1 MRRSPAIPLPFLP
14 LLPFLTLLPL
24 LAACGG
30 PEGLESD
37 GRARDVTAPLALW
50 PGSSP
55 APPGRED
62 SPVARKPVPNVPR
75 VPSGSMADVDPLA
88 VLDADITAEGRRP
101 PAPKAVRRP
110 VLHDLTDDGKPELIT
125 AVDLDPRNS
134 ELRVYSVQDTVVT
147 RVLLL
152 RAVLAGVELA
162 AGHLSVREPT
172 KDPRYVAVTDYVW
185 DGDSMALWDLTL
197 DDPRKHPTRQER
209 GAGQAGGG
217 GPSGGSSPS
226 GGGSPSGGSP

>member
-1 MRRSPAIPLPFLP
+1 MRRSPCLLVLLP
-14 LLPFLTLLPL
+14 LLSLPLLPL
-24 LAACGG
+24 LAACAG

-37 GRARDVTAPLALW
+37 GRARDVKAPLALW

-55 APPGRED
+55 APLARED
-62 SPVARKPVPNVPR
+62 SPTARKPVRGVPR
-75 VPSGSMADVDPLA
+75 VPSGSMADADPLA
-88 VLDADITAEGRRP
+88 VVAADLTAEGRRP

-110 VLHDLTDDGKPELIT
+110 VLHDLTGDGKPDLIT

-134 ELRVYSVQDTVVT
+134 ELRVYSVQHAVVT
-147 RVLLL
+147 RVLVL

-197 DDPRKHPTRQER
+197 DDPRKHLTRQVR
-209 GAGQAGGG
+209 GTRPAGG
-217 GPSGGSSPS
+217 GPSGGGPA
-226 GGGSPSGGSP
+226 GGGPAGGGP